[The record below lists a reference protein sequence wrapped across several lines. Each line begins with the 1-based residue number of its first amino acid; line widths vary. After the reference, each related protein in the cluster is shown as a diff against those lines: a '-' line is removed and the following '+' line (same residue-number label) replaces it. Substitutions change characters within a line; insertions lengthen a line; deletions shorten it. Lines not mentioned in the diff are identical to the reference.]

1 MPLRTIHLLDI
12 YGILIKIL
20 LALGEVSTMLKPRF
34 VSPIFFLL
42 LFSMLLISGCSFKPS
57 KLFPEPVPISDLP
70 AEVLFIDKDAIYN
83 RTLTLIQSAQTSI
96 YVEQAEFDD
105 PGLVQLLLTKSRAGI
120 DVRILLDQWQKVNR
134 VTLDLLKSENVSIQF
149 YPAQKGQINHT
160 KYLIVDQNVAM
171 IYGPPWTA
179 DGLLAHD
186 LAVEL
191 SGKSAWK
198 TANLFSKD
206 WEFTT
211 TFPLNVPKT
220 SSLPDDMI
228 VLATSAKIKQQLV
241 EQISASTKSIW
252 IEISEITDTD
262 PDIIQAL
269 IDAAEKGR
277 DIRLIL
283 DRALV
288 SKTPTTLEKLKVKN
302 ITIRY
307 FPSQTPLGMHL
318 AIFDNSSFL
327 LSSSNWTRYSF
338 VAYHEFSITVPSPLA
353 SAKLGAMFNQ
363 DWEKSTE

>member
-1 MPLRTIHLLDI
+1 
-12 YGILIKIL
+12 
-20 LALGEVSTMLKPRF
+20 ML
-34 VSPIFFLL
+34 FL
-42 LFSMLLISGCSFKPS
+42 SGCSLRLP

-70 AEVLFIDKDAIYN
+70 VEALFIDRDAIYN

-105 PGLVQLLLTKSRAGI
+105 PRLIQLLLTKSRTGI

-134 VTLDLLKSENVSIQF
+134 ATLDQLKSQNVSIQY

-171 IYGPPWTA
+171 IYGPSWTV

-198 TANLFSKD
+198 AATLFSKD

-211 TFPLNVPKT
+211 TFPLTVPKT
-220 SSLPDDMI
+220 SPLPDDKI
-228 VLATSAKIKQQLV
+228 VLATNANVKQQLA

-252 IEISEITDTD
+252 IEISEITD
-262 PDIIQAL
+262 PDLIQAL

-277 DIRLIL
+277 DVRLIL
-283 DRALV
+283 DRAV
-288 SKTPTTLEKLKVKN
+288 TSKTPVTIEKLTAKN
-302 ITIRY
+302 IPIRY

-327 LSSSNWTRYSF
+327 LSSSEWTRYSF
-338 VAYHEFSITVPSPLA
+338 VANHEFSITVPSPLA
-353 SAKLGAMFNQ
+353 STKLGDLFKQ

>member
-1 MPLRTIHLLDI
+1 M
-12 YGILIKIL
+12 
-20 LALGEVSTMLKPRF
+20 SKPRF
-34 VSPIFFLL
+34 VFSILFLL
-42 LFSMLLISGCSFKPS
+42 LFSMLFLSGCSLKLP

-70 AEVLFIDKDAIYN
+70 AEALFIDKEAIYN

-105 PGLVQLLLTKSRAGI
+105 PRLVQLLLAKSRTGI

-134 VTLDLLKSENVSIQF
+134 VTLDLLKSQNVSIQY
-149 YPAQKGQINHT
+149 YPAQKGQINNT
-160 KYLIVDQNVAM
+160 KYLIVDQKVAM

-198 TANLFSKD
+198 AATLFSKD

-211 TFPLNVPKT
+211 TLPLAVPKT
-220 SSLPDDMI
+220 SPLPEDNI
-228 VLATSAKIKQQLV
+228 VLAPNAKVKQQLA

-252 IEISEITDTD
+252 IEIPEISENTD
-262 PDIIQAL
+262 PDLIQAL
-269 IDAAEKGR
+269 IDAAGKGR
-277 DIRLIL
+277 DVRLIL
-283 DRALV
+283 DRTV
-288 SKTPTTLEKLKVKN
+288 KSQTPVTIENLKAKN

-307 FPSQTPLGMHL
+307 FPNQTPLGMHL

-338 VAYHEFSITVPSPLA
+338 VANHEFSITVPSPLA
-353 SAKLGAMFNQ
+353 STKLGDLFKQ
-363 DWEKSTE
+363 DWGKSTE